1 MQTYTLVKK
10 KQSCRRSF
18 SFKYNSK
25 KKYLLQ
31 GHTSPVGGKVYN
43 GFLFVSQSQF
53 INIISEA
60 SKPEVSSINL
70 TKKQV
75 KLLIK

>member
-1 MQTYTLVKK
+1 ML
-10 KQSCRRSF
+10 
-18 SFKYNSK
+18 
-25 KKYLLQ
+25 

-43 GFLFVSQSQF
+43 GFLFVSHSKF

>member
-1 MQTYTLVKK
+1 ML
-10 KQSCRRSF
+10 
-18 SFKYNSK
+18 
-25 KKYLLQ
+25 

-43 GFLFVSQSQF
+43 GFLFVSHSQF

-70 TKKQV
+70 TIKQV